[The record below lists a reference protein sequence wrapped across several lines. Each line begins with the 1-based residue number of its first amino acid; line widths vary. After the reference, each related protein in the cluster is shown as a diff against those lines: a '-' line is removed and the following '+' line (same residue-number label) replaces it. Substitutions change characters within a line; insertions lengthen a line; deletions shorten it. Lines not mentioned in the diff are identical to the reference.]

1 MQFDSRNTAT
11 ILAALRFWQRKGSAT
26 EAEFQL
32 ASDDNSF
39 LPLDSDEIDALCE
52 VINTDATL
60 PTAVIEINGGAIYCT
75 RSNVPM
81 RVLVLDEDL
90 ENSDEEGHRQIGDWT
105 YYVHYAVLTEQ
116 AECGQDG
123 IDAQF
128 VQRVLAQA

>member
-52 VINTDATL
+52 VINTDVTL
-60 PTAVIEINGGAIYCT
+60 PTAVVEVNGGAIYCT
-75 RSNVPM
+75 RSNMPM
-81 RVLVLDEDL
+81 RILILDEDL
-90 ENSDEEGHRQIGDWT
+90 EGTDEERHSRIGDT
-105 YYVHYAVLTEQ
+105 ICYVHNAVLTEQ
-116 AECGQDG
+116 AESGQDG

-128 VQRVLAQA
+128 VQRVLAQV